1 MNYEVLHKEC
11 DNEWGTHR
19 WVINA
24 DECEMFTVGSYPDA
38 HLHAIKPANEEYG
51 MIYIRRSHYEPFF
64 ELPLDFDLQCTCE
77 FYQKLIDDDSDA
89 DTDNDETIVDHGV
102 HEVIDSMVLNQYIIA
117 SYGDIIIDLEHM
129 DGIQAEH
136 VDMIR
141 NIFDNNSHRIGY
153 ILMWEWC
160 FDGKTYA
167 LCYLSKLYM
176 IVSDHRIVMA
186 LIDNNNSLQ
195 EGDSHMDVYLIK
207 RKHILVS
214 NRGNVE
220 SVVVFKFNGSDEQYE
235 NIHDRQHIDRHSTD
249 TIST

>member
-1 MNYEVLHKEC
+1 MNYKVLHKEC

-24 DECEMFTVGSYPDA
+24 NEFEMFTVGSYPDA
-38 HLHAIKPANEEYG
+38 HLYKIKPANEEYG
-51 MIYIRRSHYEPFF
+51 MIYIRRSYYEPFF
-64 ELPLDFDLQCTCE
+64 DLPLDFDLQGTCE

-89 DTDNDETIVDHGV
+89 DTDSNDNDETIVDHGV

-117 SYGDIIIDLEHM
+117 SYEDIIIDM
-129 DGIQAEH
+129 DRIQVEH

-141 NIFDNNSHRIGY
+141 NIFDNNSHQVGY

-160 FDGKTYA
+160 FDGKTYT
-167 LCYLSKLYM
+167 LYYLSKLYM

-214 NRGNVE
+214 NHGNVE
-220 SVVVFKFNGSDEQYE
+220 SVVVFKFNGSDEHMDDDGQY
-235 NIHDRQHIDRHSTD
+235 ID
-249 TIST
+249 